1 MKKQRIYLPK
11 EDIANQLEFL
21 DGTKYIKMPNGELR
35 RMSPRSYQ
43 IRKNN
48 KKSIK

>member
-11 EDIANQLEFL
+11 EEVGNQLEFL
-21 DGTKYIKMPNGELR
+21 DGTKYVKMPHGEIR
-35 RMSPRSYQ
+35 RISPRAFE

>member
-1 MKKQRIYLPK
+1 MDMKTPIGEKIK
-11 EDIANQLEFL
+11 FK
-21 DGTKYIKMPNGELR
+21 DGTEYMRMPNGELR

-48 KKSIK
+48 KKLKK

>member
-1 MKKQRIYLPK
+1 MDTTTAIGEKIKFK
-11 EDIANQLEFL
+11 
-21 DGTKYIKMPNGELR
+21 DGTEYMRMPNGELR

-48 KKSIK
+48 KKQVK